1 MERNATEQKAAEK
14 VTLIGAV
21 IDAFLGAL
29 KVVVGTLSHSSA
41 LIADGIH
48 SLSDLLTD
56 LLVVVVIRIS
66 GKEADK
72 EHPWGH
78 GRFETVGTVILG
90 SVLIAIAGAMGY
102 ENAVKLFQGEPSQTP
117 QWPALLAAAISIG
130 AKEWIY
136 HYTRAI
142 GEKLKSDL
150 LIANAWHSRT
160 DALSSIVV
168 LAGVAGAMMGIWWL
182 DAVAALAVSLLVAKI
197 GWSLTWDSIKEL
209 VDTALPAERVTAL
222 KEVIMDVEGVLDV
235 HSFKSR
241 KMAGRG
247 ILEMH
252 LQVKPGISASEGHYI
267 GDSAVCNILQKF
279 DDIAHIIFHIDT
291 YNDESDNYCKT
302 LPMRPEVSDILSDR
316 LSQIDTTLTQWSQLT
331 LHYSDKIEIELYYTS
346 LPGITARQLEQQLQQ
361 SLSASAPWCGRIQVW
376 NKS

>member
-1 MERNATEQKAAEK
+1 MERNAAQQKVAER

-21 IDAFLGAL
+21 VDGLLGLL
-29 KVVVGTLSHSSA
+29 KVLVGLLSHSSA

-56 LLVVVVIRIS
+56 VLVVVVIRIS
-66 GKEADK
+66 GKEADQ

-78 GRFETVGTVILG
+78 GRFETVGTVVLG
-90 SVLIAIAGAMGY
+90 SVLLAVAGAMAY
-102 ENAVKLFQGEPSQTP
+102 ENVIKLFQGAPALTP
-117 QWPALLAAAISIG
+117 QWPALIAAAVSIG

-136 HYTRAI
+136 QYTRAI
-142 GEKLKSDL
+142 GEKLRSDL

-160 DALSSIVV
+160 DALSSVVV
-168 LAGVAGAMMGIWWL
+168 LVGVAGAMLGVWWL
-182 DAVAALAVSLLVAKI
+182 DAVAALAVSLMVAKI
-197 GWSLTWDSIKEL
+197 GWSLTWDSVKEL
-209 VDTALPAERVTAL
+209 VDTALPEERITAL
-222 KEVIMDVEGVLDV
+222 KGVILDVEGVLDV

-252 LQVKPGISASEGHYI
+252 LQVEPGVSASEGHYI
-267 GDSAVCNILQKF
+267 GDSVVCCLLNKF

-291 YNDESDNYCKT
+291 YNDETDNYCKT
-302 LPMRPEVSDILSDR
+302 LPMRPEVSDILSTALVEIHSD
-316 LSQIDTTLTQWSQLT
+316 LTDWSQLT
-331 LHYSDKIEIELYYTS
+331 LHYSDKIEIELFYTS
-346 LPGITARQLEQQLQQ
+346 LPGISAPELEHQLQQ
-361 SLSASAPWCGRIQVW
+361 SLTTSAPWCGRIQVW